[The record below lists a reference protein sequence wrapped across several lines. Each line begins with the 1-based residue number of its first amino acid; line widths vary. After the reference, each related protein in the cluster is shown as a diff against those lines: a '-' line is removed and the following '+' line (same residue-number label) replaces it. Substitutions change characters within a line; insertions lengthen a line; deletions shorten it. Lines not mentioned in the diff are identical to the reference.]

1 LLNKTSAPVDKNR
14 TRFAEW
20 AECPDRLSSR
30 PSSDR
35 GHGSMENRFFSM
47 GEVLFY
53 LKKSNISNIDERA
66 RLVQDYIDTANEG
79 SG

>member
-1 LLNKTSAPVDKNR
+1 
-14 TRFAEW
+14 
-20 AECPDRLSSR
+20 
-30 PSSDR
+30 
-35 GHGSMENRFFSM
+35 MENRFFSM